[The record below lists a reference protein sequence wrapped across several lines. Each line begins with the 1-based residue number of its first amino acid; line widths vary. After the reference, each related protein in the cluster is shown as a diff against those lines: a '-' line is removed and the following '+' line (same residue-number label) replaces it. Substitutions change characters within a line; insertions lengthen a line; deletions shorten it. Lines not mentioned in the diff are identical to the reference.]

1 MNQRMAP
8 SLLAAASAII
18 TPALPQAVPGQD
30 APQAAGAQI
39 IARPGCNASAFAQ
52 LPHNTDLFIG
62 RQLLGA
68 DGQLAPPARAQDC
81 SGGDPANEKTGK
93 SFNRWSLM
101 LDRFDWKSNK
111 FEVVK
116 PLIDTSVDPAT
127 GRSRARITAGPMK
140 GAIIR
145 SAYDPSTI
153 IYKNVYY
160 VAYECTI
167 EDGARY
173 GAAGTS
179 SCISVFD
186 SQSRTIDF
194 SRTRVLVNGTERQGV
209 FWAAAVPL
217 LLEISGKLYLYWSA
231 GARRDGQIVDW
242 RVRSAEISVDE
253 GGPRIKGSG
262 SRPVHSMTSLGQD
275 VWRSGHGTEIL
286 DLFNVF
292 RDADTAYALFAS
304 GGRGCSAPS
313 SGVPDCYRLSVSK
326 VTPAS
331 AAQII
336 DTTRLILRP
345 LPVNAVEY
353 PILARD
359 PQGRVFLMGHFMR
372 PRARSGM
379 TMPDMKF
386 WSEYEPM
393 SVYAM
398 APFFN

>member
-1 MNQRMAP
+1 MASRRILP
-8 SLLAAASAII
+8 PLLSLAAIV
-18 TPALPQAVPGQD
+18 ALAQGGAVLGED
-30 APQAAGAQI
+30 APEDTQAQV

-52 LPHNTDLFIG
+52 LPRDPDLFIG
-62 RQLLGA
+62 RQLLTA
-68 DGQLAPPARAQDC
+68 DGQLAPPAGAQDC
-81 SGGDPANEKTGK
+81 SGGNPDNEKAGK

-101 LDRFDWKSNK
+101 LDRFDWKAKK

-127 GRSRARITAGPMK
+127 GHSRARITAGPMK
-140 GAIIR
+140 GAVIR
-145 SAYDPSTI
+145 SAYDPSVV
-153 IYKNVYY
+153 IYKDVYY

-179 SCISVFD
+179 SCISVFEPR
-186 SQSRTIDF
+186 SRTIDF
-194 SRTRVLVNGTERQGV
+194 ARTRVLVNGAERQGV

-217 LLEISGKLYLYWSA
+217 LLELSGKLYLYWSA

-253 GGPRIKGSG
+253 DGPRIKGSG

-275 VWRSGHGTEIL
+275 VWRSGHGTQIL

-292 RDADTAYALFAS
+292 RDADTTYALFAS

-313 SGVPDCYRLSVSK
+313 SAVPDCYRLSVSK
-326 VTPAS
+326 VTHAS

-336 DTTRLILRP
+336 DTTRLIARP

-353 PILARD
+353 PILVRD
-359 PQGRVFLMGHFMR
+359 PQGRVFLMGHFLR

-398 APFFN
+398 VPFFH